1 MIFKHIKPLFDASD
15 DVIMTSW
22 LHYDIRYIY
31 LNVNVKYLWSYKL
44 VWTLQIW
51 ISQISR
57 QNSHPWCCMRLDK
70 RLYTA
75 TCTHGVQFGGLI
87 EDYCLTIIV
96 CGGKALC
103 AGTGCT
109 QYIRNSTSEIWFCLR
124 DTPFSTRK
132 KGQIGVILCI
142 NVINNRSLR
151 WCRDCKNS
159 SCGSLRYDFLKYST
173 SGLDRK

>member
-1 MIFKHIKPLFDASD
+1 MVHEIWFLNILNLYWCNSTSD
-15 DVIMTSW
+15 DVIMTSQ

-51 ISQISR
+51 ISQVSR

-75 TCTHGVQFGGLI
+75 TCTHEFSSAGDLI

-109 QYIRNSTSEIWFCLR
+109 QYIRNSTSEYFCLR
-124 DTPFSTRK
+124 ERPFSTRMR
-132 KGQIGVILCI
+132 GQIRVMS
-142 NVINNRSLR
+142 VY
-151 WCRDCKNS
+151 KM
-159 SCGSLRYDFLKYST
+159 
-173 SGLDRK
+173 